1 MTTRTKL
8 TALIGALAIGAAG
21 CGGDDEPSSGTSGD
35 QGEAAAPSTLALEL
49 TGKGK
54 DLKFTG
60 PESVAAGVVEITLTS
75 DAPGD
80 HAAQLVRID
89 GDQTAAEVDA
99 AGDAWGDKGK
109 PLPEWLRL
117 AGGVTAKAG
126 ETVTATQVLEPGRYI
141 AIDIAADVKPSP
153 AVEFEVTEGGDGGQ
167 LPETEATIEMK
178 EYSFVGDGLKAGKQQ
193 VLVDNTGSQPH
204 FIVGA
209 PLAKGAT
216 AEEAKKFFESE
227 GEGAE
232 GPPPADFDNAF
243 STSLLDG
250 GGQQVIDL
258 DLKAGNYVLVCFI
271 PDRAGG
277 PPHVA
282 KGMVSEVTVG

>member
-1 MTTRTKL
+1 M
-8 TALIGALAIGAAG
+8 IGALAIGAAG
-21 CGGDDEPSSGTSGD
+21 CGGDDETSSSTSGE

-54 DLKFTG
+54 NLKMTG
-60 PESVAAGVVEITLTS
+60 PESVAAGVVEITLKS
-75 DAPGD
+75 DAPGE
-80 HAAQLVRID
+80 HAAQLLRID
-89 GDQTAAEVDA
+89 GEQTAEEVDA

-109 PLPEWLRL
+109 ALAEWLHL
-117 AGGVTAKAG
+117 EGGVSAKTG
-126 ETVTATQVLEPGRYI
+126 ETVTATQVLEPGRYL
-141 AIDIAADVKPSP
+141 ALDIASDVKPSP
-153 AVEFEVTEGGDGGQ
+153 STEFEVTEGEGGGE
-167 LPETEATIEMK
+167 LPETEATVEMK
-178 EYSFVGDGLKAGKQQ
+178 EYSFVGEGLKAGKQR

-216 AEEAKKFFESE
+216 VEEAKKFFQSE

-232 GPPPADFDNAF
+232 GPPPADFENAF
-243 STSLLDG
+243 STSVLEG
-250 GGQQVIDL
+250 GSKQVIDL
-258 DLKAGNYVLVCFI
+258 DLKAGKYVFVCFV

-282 KGMVSEVTVG
+282 KGMVSEIAVG